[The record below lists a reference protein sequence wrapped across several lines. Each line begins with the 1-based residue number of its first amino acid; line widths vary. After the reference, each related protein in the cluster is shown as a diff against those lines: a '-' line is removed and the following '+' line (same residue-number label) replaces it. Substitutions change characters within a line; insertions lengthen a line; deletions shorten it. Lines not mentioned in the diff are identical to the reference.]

1 MVVRVARF
9 IRQSER
15 FAKGEYQWVLEA
27 IRTVDGF
34 VAAYHVVDDAS
45 GDSISI
51 SVFASEEA
59 ARSAERA
66 VGVARER
73 LGRDA
78 SPPDEVQIWRVLDA
92 MMD

>member
-9 IRQSER
+9 IRESER
-15 FAKGEYQWVLEA
+15 FATGEYRWVLEA

-34 VAAYHVVDDAS
+34 VAAYHVLDDES

-59 ARSAERA
+59 AKSAERA

-78 SPPDEVQIWRVLDA
+78 SPPDEVHLWRVLDSVVS
-92 MMD
+92 